1 MNWVTAPVLVGLSV
15 SVATMAAST
24 FATLGTSA
32 LAPYLRT
39 SLHLS
44 TFEVGLIP
52 GLVFLGALAASIPAG
67 HLTDRI
73 GAGRSLTLSQL
84 GVATGVAIAAVAS
97 GRLSFLAGVALA
109 GVGYGA
115 VNPATNV
122 LSTGLVPRRR
132 RALFLSVK
140 QMGVTL
146 GGLTAGLA
154 LPRIAQALGWRDALL
169 AAVGVLLGGA
179 VTGRWI
185 SFRERTG
192 WFERG
197 GPQPGRPRPASVHVS
212 VPGGAPTALFGFLM
226 SGVQLSLAGYL
237 TLYLVEAHGFSK
249 TTAGAALSVAFAAA
263 CVGRIGWGWVSD
275 RWFTS
280 HATTLV
286 LISGA
291 SVAALAALAG
301 GVTGGSLWLVVVMI
315 GLFSV
320 GWNGVYMALIT
331 DAAGPGG
338 LGRATGRGLTA
349 IYGGVAVI
357 PPLLGV
363 VKDVAHSWSAVWVVA
378 IGGVLVATATLAIS
392 PRRLVRVE
400 GEQVVR
406 LEPQTDAAA

>member
-1 MNWVTAPVLVGLSV
+1 MSWITAPVLVGLSV

-52 GLVFLGALAASIPAG
+52 GLVFLGALAVSVPAG
-67 HLTDRI
+67 HITDRI
-73 GAGRSLTLSQL
+73 GAGRALTLAQL
-84 GVATGVAIAAVAS
+84 GVASGVTVAALAA
-97 GRLSFLAGVALA
+97 GRLSFLAGIAIA
-109 GVGYGA
+109 GIGYGA

-154 LPRIAQALGWRDALL
+154 LPRIAQALGWRVAML
-169 AAVGVLLGGA
+169 AAVGVLLSGA
-179 VTGRWI
+179 AAGRWI
-185 SFRERTG
+185 SSRERAG
-192 WFERG
+192 WFG
-197 GPQPGRPRPASVHVS
+197 LTSQQAARPRPSAVHVS
-212 VPGGAPTALFGFLM
+212 VPGGRPTALFGFLM

-237 TLYLVEAHGFSK
+237 TLYLVEAHRFSK

-263 CVGRIGWGWVSD
+263 CIGRIAWGWVSD
-275 RWFTS
+275 RCFTS

-286 LISGA
+286 LVSGA
-291 SVAALAALAG
+291 SVAGLAAMAS
-301 GVTGGSLWLVVVMI
+301 GVTGSSLWLIVVMI
-315 GLFSV
+315 GLSSI

-331 DAAGPGG
+331 DSAGPGG

-349 IYGGVAVI
+349 IYAGVAVV
-357 PPLLGV
+357 PPLLGAI
-363 VKDVAHSWSAVWVVA
+363 KDIAGSWSAVWAVS
-378 IGGVLVATATLAIS
+378 IGAVLLAAATLAIS
-392 PRRLVRVE
+392 PRRLVRVDAE
-400 GEQVVR
+400 ETAR
-406 LEPQTDAAA
+406 LDTRGDATV